1 MTSGNE
7 QTSPNRDRDLNQTI
21 GEMMRSRISR
31 ASTSGNP
38 IDNNALIDLLQAVT
52 TIVTRQQDQI
62 DRNRTNGQN
71 EEHPKLRSGMGEF
84 KKLSPPSFEGRTD
97 HMVAEHWIIEMEK
110 VFTYMKCPEE
120 EKVDYEFRKLE
131 QGDKTVAEYEEEFTY
146 LSKFAI
152 HLLGNEEDRARR
164 FEEGL
169 RLNVWKTVS
178 AFELPTYG
186 EVLKKA
192 LLIKKNEIDTKP
204 KNKTS
209 GSYPKKWFWQDNHGG
224 RNKNWRN
231 KKQNFG
237 RREEQFPNQ
246 KTLRCDVCHKLGHE
260 VKNCWRN
267 TGACLRCGQKDHKIA
282 NCPLQQS
289 SRNTFQ
295 PGQSSGGNKHP
306 QAKARVYSLT
316 EKEAEANKDVVTG
329 TLTFV
334 SVHARVL
341 FDSSASHSFI
351 AAQFVKRNKLPCDTL
366 QQELLVS
373 TPGGSI
379 LVSTQGCR
387 GKIYIL
393 DKELPI
399 ELMMLEMHDFDII
412 LGMDWLSLNH
422 ASILCREKKV
432 VFKFPGQPE
441 FCFEGEK
448 S

>member
-1 MTSGNE
+1 MQVRT
-7 QTSPNRDRDLNQTI
+7 L
-21 GEMMRSRISR
+21 GEK
-31 ASTSGNP
+31 AY
-38 IDNNALIDLLQAVT
+38 
-52 TIVTRQQDQI
+52 
-62 DRNRTNGQN
+62 
-71 EEHPKLRSGMGEF
+71 KLSWEEF
-84 KKLSPPSFEGRTD
+84 KKIFYEKYFPSTVRKQKEQ
-97 HMVAEHWIIEMEK
+97 
-110 VFTYMKCPEE
+110 
-120 EKVDYEFRKLE
+120 EFRKLE

-169 RLNVWKTVS
+169 RPDIRKT
-178 AFELPTYG
+178 
-186 EVLKKA
+186 
-192 LLIKKNEIDTKP
+192 EIDTKP
-204 KNKTS
+204 KNEAS
-209 GSYPKKWFWQDNHGG
+209 SSYPKKRFWQDNHSG

-237 RREEQFPNQ
+237 RREGQFPNQ
-246 KTLRCDVCHKLGHE
+246 TTLRCDVCHKLGHE
-260 VKNCWRN
+260 AKNYWRN

-306 QAKARVYSLT
+306 QANARVYSLT
-316 EKEAEANKDVVTG
+316 EKEAEANKDVVIG
-329 TLTFV
+329 TLTFA
-334 SVHARVL
+334 SVPARVL
-341 FDSSASHSFI
+341 FDSGASHSFI
-351 AAQFVKRNKLPCDTL
+351 AAQFVKRNKFPCDTL
-366 QQELLVS
+366 QQELLVG

-393 DKELPI
+393 DKKLPV

-441 FCFEGEK
+441 FCFEGGKCQEPLK
-448 S
+448 IISALKAYRALRNGCMGYLASVEMVDDGKPSLEEIPIVREFPEVFPDELPGMPPDREIEFSIDLVPGTSPISKAPYRMAPAELRELKV